1 MALGRATHE
10 PSCPQHPRKLR
21 TMSTLK
27 LHYEGW
33 LALPAGLRQKLG
45 LKSGDRLEAELA
57 GGTIMLRPAGRPG
70 EGEGQPGRTAT
81 APRAGRAEPSPATAR
96 SPAAKAAPPAT
107 RRAARQPAP
116 ATLPPGLKSRGRRE
130 AKETDEGPS
139 GRS

>member
-1 MALGRATHE
+1 
-10 PSCPQHPRKLR
+10 
-21 TMSTLK
+21 MSTLK

-57 GGTIMLRPAGRPG
+57 GGAITLRPAGRPD

-81 APRAGRAEPSPATAR
+81 APRAGRAKPSPATAR
-96 SPAAKAAPPAT
+96 PPAAKAAPPST

-116 ATLPPGLKSRGRRE
+116 ATLPPVLKSRRGRRK
-130 AKETDEGPS
+130 AKETGEGPS
-139 GRS
+139 DRS